1 MYGFTVNMS
10 GNSVEQ
16 MRLIEAELQKMG
28 VTAKIEVAK
37 TESAFAGLKE
47 TVSGLKG
54 MLLSGLGITAAFAGF
69 EFIKLSKEA
78 FDKMEDSV
86 SRVKTVINSTRGEAG
101 LSVDMVEDQAK
112 SIAQGITNSRA
123 SILDAQAMLL
133 SFTGIKGPIFEHTT
147 KAVADFAQFY
157 REDMT
162 SAALQIGKALN
173 NPLIGMTRLQRQG
186 VAFTDTQK
194 QAIKNYM
201 AQGNLLAAQGIILK
215 ELDKEFGGQ
224 AKAFALTDEGKIMMA
239 KKKWGDLK
247 LALGEIVS
255 KLQVAVIPFFNAMM
269 SGLTAVMN
277 FFKSTSG
284 WAEFFK
290 DVLILTTGVLITY
303 YSLLAIVATW
313 TKIVTVAQWA
323 WNAAMMA
330 NPIGLVI
337 AGIVILIAAFAALW
351 DKSEGFR
358 RALGGIW
365 ETGKKVVTDLI
376 SMFKGLAQVM
386 GDLISFNVKK
396 AASDAVIVM
405 GDMKKAL
412 TSGWSEAWEKGATK
426 AGKSD
431 FKFENLLKFATGQ
444 GGSTLGG
451 GKGEGTNALA
461 QSAINTSALSG
472 AHGGLGEAK
481 IINIKIDT
489 MQKVEVK
496 DGAGLKEH
504 SQQAIEI
511 LTRTLNN
518 LAYSQGASGG

>member
-1 MYGFTVNMS
+1 MYGFTIKVD

-16 MRLIEAELQKMG
+16 MKLIEAELKKMG

-37 TESAFAGLKE
+37 TEGAFAGLKE

-54 MLLSGLGITAAFAGF
+54 MLLGGLGITAAFAGF
-69 EFIKLSKEA
+69 EFIKQSKEA
-78 FDKMEDSV
+78 FDKMEDAV
-86 SRVKTVINSTRGEAG
+86 TRVRTVINSTRGEAG
-101 LSVDMVEDQAK
+101 LSVEDVEDQAK
-112 SIAQGITNSRA
+112 AIAKGITNSRS
-123 SILDAQAMLL
+123 SIMDAQAMLL

-147 KAVADFAQFY
+147 KAVADFATFY

-162 SAALQIGKALN
+162 AAALQIGKALN
-173 NPLIGMTRLQRQG
+173 NPLIGMNRLQRQG
-186 VAFTDTQK
+186 VAFNETQK
-194 QAIKNYM
+194 EAIKNYM

-224 AKAFALTDEGKIMMA
+224 AKAFALTDEGKVMMA
-239 KKKWGDLK
+239 KKKWGELK
-247 LALGEIVS
+247 LTLGEIVS

-269 SGLTAVMN
+269 GGLSAVIA

-303 YSLLAIVATW
+303 YSYLAIVATW

-323 WNAAMMA
+323 WNAALAA
-330 NPIGLVI
+330 NPIGIVI
-337 AGIVILIAAFAALW
+337 GLIVILVAAFAALW

-376 SMFKGLAQVM
+376 SMFKGLAQIM
-386 GDLISFNVKK
+386 GDLLSGNVKK
-396 AASDAVIVM
+396 AATDSVIVM
-405 GDMKKAL
+405 AEMKKAL
-412 TSGWSEAWEKGATK
+412 TTGWSEAWEKGATK

-431 FKFENLLKFATGQ
+431 FKFENLLKFSTGQ

-451 GKGEGTNALA
+451 AKGDGTNALA

-472 AHGGLGEAK
+472 AKGGLGEAK
-481 IINIKIDT
+481 VINIHIDT
-489 MQKVEVK
+489 MQKLEVK
-496 DGAGLKEH
+496 DGAGIKEH

-518 LAYSQGASGG
+518 LAYSQGSSM